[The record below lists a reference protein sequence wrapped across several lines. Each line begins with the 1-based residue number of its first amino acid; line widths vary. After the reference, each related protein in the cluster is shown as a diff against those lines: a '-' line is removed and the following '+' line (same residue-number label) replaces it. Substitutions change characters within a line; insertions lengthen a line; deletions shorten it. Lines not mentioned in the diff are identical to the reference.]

1 MIGGNGDAIF
11 KRLMVAIGRS
21 DFSENPDMAS
31 NDGRVRHTELIDNTI
46 AQWCKERS
54 IDEALEVLEKADVPV
69 SKIYSIE
76 DIVRDPQFA
85 ARGMIEEHAF
95 GDDRTLKVPGI
106 VPKLS
111 DTPGQTRWLGPKL
124 GEHNVQVLAGLGYS
138 AEEIQQMK
146 DGGVI

>member
-1 MIGGNGDAIF
+1 
-11 KRLMVAIGRS
+11 
-21 DFSENPDMAS
+21 
-31 NDGRVRHTELIDNTI
+31 
-46 AQWCKERS
+46 
-54 IDEALEVLEKADVPV
+54 
-69 SKIYSIE
+69 
-76 DIVRDPQFA
+76 
-85 ARGMIEEHAF
+85 EEHAF

-124 GEHNVQVLAGLGYS
+124 GEHNEQVLAGLGYS